1 MLFSVASTLFQ
12 STLGVVFDDLPIT
25 GDNTFTQCIYA
36 LLRVFLLTAT
46 FVLAQRTFK
55 ARNSPKVRA
64 LPCITKGTPRMPSAR
79 GRYPKK
85 PIAPPI
91 DDDDLSTSVGSS
103 DSESDMTSSDNEN
116 ETGSTIKIS
125 VSDLLRCRPAAGP
138 APVGSLRAMPV
149 AERVPVSR
157 QQFEQRQWE
166 NLRGPAVVQE
176 NPASAKPLKAAPA
189 KSNPKPLKKNPRM
202 DRVQAP
208 VDAATAAANS
218 ARIAALLEIVCP
230 EDVPAVAPMTA
241 PKTGATPPWR
251 R

>member
-1 MLFSVASTLFQ
+1 ML
-12 STLGVVFDDLPIT
+12 
-25 GDNTFTQCIYA
+25 
-36 LLRVFLLTAT
+36 
-46 FVLAQRTFK
+46 
-55 ARNSPKVRA
+55 
-64 LPCITKGTPRMPSAR
+64 
-79 GRYPKK
+79 
-85 PIAPPI
+85 
-91 DDDDLSTSVGSS
+91 
-103 DSESDMTSSDNEN
+103 SSDNEA
-116 ETGSTIKIS
+116 EVGSATKIN
-125 VSDLLRCRPAAGP
+125 VSDLLRLRPAAGP
-138 APVGSLRAMPV
+138 MPIGSLRAMPV
-149 AERVPVSR
+149 AERVSVSR

-189 KSNPKPLKKNPRM
+189 KQPSKSNPKPLKKNPRM

-218 ARIAALLEIVCP
+218 ARMAALLEIVCP